1 MNTKIQQLK
10 QQLYGGVAPAMATPL
25 QADGYS
31 VNTAVIPQLVDFL
44 IERGAAALFVGGTT
58 GEGILLSLP
67 ERMCLHETA
76 VAAANGRVPVM
87 VHAGT
92 NRQEDTLT
100 LARHAQ
106 DLDVAAIAA
115 VTPFYYAMH
124 DDAICTY
131 YKTISEAV
139 PDQLILLYDI
149 PHLAVN
155 GISPELLMKLGK
167 EVLLAGIKTSR
178 KDTQQVRQLIDAA
191 PEGSVVLVGNES
203 VALGS
208 LALGADGLIS
218 GLSTAVPEPFVA
230 LTAAFCEGNMAK
242 AQETQRLINRML
254 TVLPSGARIG
264 AVKQILT
271 ERGIAMGTAV
281 PPRPMPTQPIWPQLK
296 ALLDA

>member
-1 MNTKIQQLK
+1 MDTKLSTLK
-10 QQLYGGVAPAMATPL
+10 QQLRYGVAPAMATPL
-25 QADGYS
+25 EADGYT

-44 IERGAAALFVGGTT
+44 IERGVAALFVGGTT

-67 ERMCLHETA
+67 ERMRLHETA
-76 VAAANGRVPVM
+76 VAAANGRIPVM

-92 NRQEDTLT
+92 NRLDDTLT

-106 DLDVAAIAA
+106 DLGVAAIAA

-155 GISPELLMKLGK
+155 GISPELLTKLGA
-167 EVLLAGIKTSR
+167 EVPLAGIKTSH
-178 KDTQQVRQLIDAA
+178 KDVQQVRQLIDAA
-191 PEGSVVLVGNES
+191 PEGSVVLAGNES

-230 LTAAFCEGNMAK
+230 LTAAFGAGDMAK
-242 AQETQRLINRML
+242 AQQTQKLINRML
-254 TVLPSGARIG
+254 AVLPSGVRIG
-264 AVKQILT
+264 AVKQILS
-271 ERGIAMGTAV
+271 ERGIKMGTAV
-281 PPRPMPTQPIWPQLK
+281 PPRPMPTQPIWPHLE
-296 ALLDA
+296 ALLSA